1 MCVLGS
7 GANRKQ
13 ELNISSLLQKC
24 LQCFC
29 VNLCQPVSSP
39 TCFPALHSHLCL
51 RFPKSK
57 IDDPIPALTACLL
70 RVWVKKASDKLSS
83 YLACRLKRWWI
94 RGLSGLTVS
103 LHSQSKWA
111 NSWKT
116 CIDLLPIY
124 DWICGCWESGLH
136 RYLAPSN
143 LPNPAPVI
151 AAQSISLQAPC
162 TSLPL
167 LTVSYSPY
175 TLDFASHVW
184 LFLWSTFEIQK
195 CKASKTCQK
204 ITYWLL
210 GRLFFVKVEERWG

>member
-94 RGLSGLTVS
+94 
-103 LHSQSKWA
+103 
-111 NSWKT
+111 
-116 CIDLLPIY
+116 
-124 DWICGCWESGLH
+124 
-136 RYLAPSN
+136 LAP
-143 LPNPAPVI
+143 I
-151 AAQSISLQAPC
+151 AHSL
-162 TSLPL
+162 
-167 LTVSYSPY
+167 SYSPY

>member
-29 VNLCQPVSSP
+29 VNLCQPVSSL

-116 CIDLLPIY
+116 CIDLFPIY

-167 LTVSYSPY
+167 LTVCLTHL
-175 TLDFASHVW
+175 TL
-184 LFLWSTFEIQK
+184 
-195 CKASKTCQK
+195 
-204 ITYWLL
+204 
-210 GRLFFVKVEERWG
+210 